1 MTISEPVDVFA
12 PGLLSGQVAFVTGGG
27 TGIGREI
34 ARVLGRHGARVA
46 IASRRREVCEETAVE
61 LRAEGIEVLVD
72 QLDVRKPDEVERVV
86 RGILERWGR
95 LDILVNNA
103 AGNFPAPISKISYNG
118 FKSVVD
124 IDLLGTYNC
133 SKAAFGLAMREHG
146 GNIVNIAAAF
156 ELRGVSW
163 QAHVAAAKSGVLSLT
178 RTCAVEWGPHG
189 IRVNGVNPGATG
201 NTEGM
206 KRFSEAVR
214 QGESRPTN
222 PMGVTSHGQD
232 IALCVLFLVSPSA
245 RHISG
250 QVISVDGAGSIDE
263 LKMPVPLPA

>member
-1 MTISEPVDVFA
+1 MQVSEPVDVFA
-12 PGLLSGQVAFVTGGG
+12 PDLLKGQVAFVTGGG

-34 ARVLGRHGARVA
+34 ARVLGRHGARIA
-46 IASRRREVCEETAVE
+46 IASRRREVCEETAAE
-61 LRAEGIEVLVD
+61 LGREGIEVLAL
-72 QLDVRKPDEVERVV
+72 QFDVRKSDEVERVT
-86 RGILERWGR
+86 RAILERWGR

-133 SKAAFGLAMREHG
+133 SKAAFELAMREGG

-222 PMGVTSHGQD
+222 PMGVMSHGQD

-250 QVISVDGAGSIDE
+250 QVISVDGASSVDE